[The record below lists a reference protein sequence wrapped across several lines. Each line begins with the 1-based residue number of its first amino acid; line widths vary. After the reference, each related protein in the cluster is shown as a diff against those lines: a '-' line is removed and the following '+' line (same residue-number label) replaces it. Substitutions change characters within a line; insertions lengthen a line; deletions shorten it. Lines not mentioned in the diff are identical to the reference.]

1 MSHKIN
7 YVCIVCSA
15 TFTRKSS
22 AIRHSTRIHAGTAF
36 FVRLIDYI
44 VGRMQGR
51 YQPSNPLLYRQKKKN
66 EKNLRNLQS
75 LINCNPAAPNK
86 IPTSRFTV
94 LLDETNKDQYYR
106 INSANESI
114 ESDLKRET
122 NNSLTSDSN
131 SQYLERKLKYQELA
145 TFVRKYHTEE
155 DANQILSRIK
165 GFHLEGKDN
174 LIEIDKWLE
183 VFRNIDRSRRI

>member
-1 MSHKIN
+1 
-7 YVCIVCSA
+7 
-15 TFTRKSS
+15 
-22 AIRHSTRIHAGTAF
+22 
-36 FVRLIDYI
+36 
-44 VGRMQGR
+44 MQGR

-131 SQYLERKLKYQELA
+131 SQYLERKQYQELA